1 MIKLMSR
8 STLNLQSKYVLE
20 KVKLKKILQVLHAEI
35 NECGIRLQLKGGLMQ
50 NNEYVNNSNQRVSVR
65 MSDLLA
71 SQTFLDAFSAQNR
84 KEKSIMKNLMF
95 RILRIMNDKFAEI
108 AGAKSIE
115 QMPEMVIKYF
125 ENSLVFITNDSERP
139 AQVIKFS

>member
-8 STLNLQSKYVLE
+8 SALNLQSKYVLE

-71 SQTFLDAFSAQNR
+71 S
-84 KEKSIMKNLMF
+84 
-95 RILRIMNDKFAEI
+95 
-108 AGAKSIE
+108 
-115 QMPEMVIKYF
+115 
-125 ENSLVFITNDSERP
+125 
-139 AQVIKFS
+139 

>member
-8 STLNLQSKYVLE
+8 SALNLQSKYVLE

-50 NNEYVNNSNQRVSVR
+50 NNDYINNSNQRVSVR
-65 MSDLLA
+65 MSDLL
-71 SQTFLDAFSAQNR
+71 SSKTFLAAFSAQNR

-139 AQVIKFS
+139 A

>member
-1 MIKLMSR
+1 MSR
-8 STLNLQSKYVLE
+8 SALNLQSKYVLE

-50 NNEYVNNSNQRVSVR
+50 NNEYVNNSYQRVSVR

-108 AGAKSIE
+108 AGSKSIE

>member
-1 MIKLMSR
+1 
-8 STLNLQSKYVLE
+8 
-20 KVKLKKILQVLHAEI
+20 
-35 NECGIRLQLKGGLMQ
+35 
-50 NNEYVNNSNQRVSVR
+50 
-65 MSDLLA
+65 
-71 SQTFLDAFSAQNR
+71 
-84 KEKSIMKNLMF
+84 MKNLMF

-108 AGAKSIE
+108 AGSKSIE

>member
-8 STLNLQSKYVLE
+8 SALNLQSKYVLE

-108 AGAKSIE
+108 AGSKSIE
-115 QMPEMVIKYF
+115 QMPELVIKYF